1 MSEYLNPPYSSSQH
15 HPSIKKEEASTRREQ
30 NWYPLAKVKKI
41 IEKLHIFHQ
50 LFASNIEKSMCEG
63 TQGEISM
70 IKSRKCSSCT
80 VESE

>member
-30 NWYPLAKVKKI
+30 NWYPLAKVNKI

-50 LFASNIEKSMCEG
+50 LFCK
-63 TQGEISM
+63 QH
-70 IKSRKCSSCT
+70 RKKY
-80 VESE
+80 V